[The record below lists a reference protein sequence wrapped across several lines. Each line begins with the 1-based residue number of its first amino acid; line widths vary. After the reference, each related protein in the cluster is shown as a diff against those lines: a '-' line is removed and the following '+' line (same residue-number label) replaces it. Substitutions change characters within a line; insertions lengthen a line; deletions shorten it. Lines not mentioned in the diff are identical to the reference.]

1 MAQYTVHRNRA
12 EDSPAPYLLDVQS
25 DLLGELNT
33 RVVAPLYP
41 ADTLGGKSVTTLTPI
56 FELNGERLLMLTTQ
70 LAGVGKQQLGQAVAD
85 FSEHRSKIVAALDLL
100 FTGI

>member
-1 MAQYTVHRNRA
+1 MPQFTVYRNRA
-12 EDSPAPYLLDVQS
+12 QGSPAPYLLDVQS

-41 ADTLGGKSVTTLTPI
+41 ADTLGGKTVSTLTPV
-56 FELNGERLLMLTTQ
+56 FELDGERLLMLTTQ

-85 FSEHRSKIVAALDLL
+85 FSMHRSEIVAALDLL